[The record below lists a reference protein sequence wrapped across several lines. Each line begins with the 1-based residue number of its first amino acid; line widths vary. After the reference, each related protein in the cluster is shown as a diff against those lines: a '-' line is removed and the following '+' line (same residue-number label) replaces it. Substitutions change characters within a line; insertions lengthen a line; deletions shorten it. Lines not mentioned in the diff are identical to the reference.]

1 MLLDAITIP
10 VNLEL
15 SAKSKALLAFLRTLD
30 AEPGPAEPATEPTA
44 TATADTITPPAMS
57 PSLSIR
63 MRIWMAGASLV
74 AASLFAILGR

>member
-1 MLLDAITIP
+1 MRLDAITIP

-15 SAKSKALLAFLRTLD
+15 FAKSKALLAFLRTLD
-30 AEPGPAEPATEPTA
+30 AEPGPAEPATEPI
-44 TATADTITPPAMS
+44 ATADTITPPAMS